1 MWSKPL
7 SWNFIL
13 TKFLRMVLTLLAVV
27 TFTFIALRLSYD
39 PAQAMLGPDATLR
52 EIEIFRA
59 KWNLDQSLLQ
69 QYVTYVGNALRG
81 DFGYSFRDG
90 RPALDVIFE
99 RIPKTL
105 ELGLVSYALAILI
118 GVPAGI
124 LAALKRG
131 SLFDRLI
138 MVFSVVGFALPNFF
152 FGILLILILSMTLQV
167 LPSAGASSWQH
178 FIMPAATLS
187 LTLAGIL
194 ARFTRS
200 AMLETLSK
208 LYMRAAEA
216 KGVSKMRRT
225 MAHAL
230 PNAAIPVVTILGLM
244 LGQLVAGTV
253 VVETVFA
260 WPGVGRLLI
269 NAVSSKD
276 LAVVQA
282 LVVFIAFA
290 MVLANFAVDMSY
302 RLLDPRSRS
311 KS

>member
-1 MWSKPL
+1 MA
-7 SWNFIL
+7 
-13 TKFLRMVLTLLAVV
+13 LTLLAVV

-39 PAQAMLGPDATLR
+39 PAQAMLGPDATQR
-52 EIEIFRA
+52 EMEQFRA
-59 KWNLDQSLLQ
+59 KWHLDKSLIQ
-69 QYVTYVGNALRG
+69 QYVIYVRNLATG
-81 DFGYSFRDG
+81 DFGISFRDG

-99 RIPKTL
+99 RVPHTL
-105 ELGLVSYALAILI
+105 QLGFVAYVFAILI

-152 FGILLILILSMTLQV
+152 FGILMILVFSMMLQW
-167 LPSAGASSWQH
+167 LPSAGSSSWQH
-178 FIMPAATLS
+178 FIMPAAALS

-200 AMLETLSK
+200 SMLETLSK
-208 LYMRAAEA
+208 QYMRTAEA

-225 MAHAL
+225 VAHAL

-269 NAVSSKD
+269 SSVSGKD

-282 LVVFIAFA
+282 LVLFIAFA
-290 MVLANFAVDMSY
+290 MVLANFIVDMSY